1 MATTFLERLS
11 WPRTIKSVEELG
23 FECEL
28 AAHREAGSLQAEF
41 RRIASGTEQR
51 SAVEGPQKEEMG
63 GGTRACS
70 GELDFKR
77 RHDAAAGLERRT
89 QEGFPRGCDRERFE
103 PSAAGLLEFHR
114 NDVPVRRKPW
124 RLRLKRGSR
133 AFAEFLKP
141 RKRLGHGGGRF
152 PAHQEG
158 GGRRKLRRRIRLLGR
173 INRRFDSPFL
183 QAIPVL
189 VDGIGVAVLSARGNA
204 VARLIL
210 SPEKHYNIHPRPRRA
225 SHKLQGFRQR
235 PLRGRLMLPEIVR
248 TGDGRQSKKQG
259 HKRQNRS
266 ECHLQQRGSAPMRP
280 PCGG

>member
-11 WPRTIKSVEELG
+11 WPRTIKSVKELG

-41 RRIASGTEQR
+41 RRIASGPEQR
-51 SAVEGPQKEEMG
+51 SAVEGPRKEKMG
-63 GGTRACS
+63 GGARACS

-77 RHDAAAGLERRT
+77 RNGAAAGLERRT
-89 QEGFPRGCDRERFE
+89 QDGFSRGCDRERLKT
-103 PSAAGLLEFHR
+103 SAAGLLEFHGD
-114 NDVPVRRKPW
+114 DVPVRRKPR
-124 RLRLKRGSR
+124 RLRLKRGDR
-133 AFAEFLKP
+133 AFAEFLKT

-158 GGRRKLRRRIRLLGR
+158 GGRRKPRRRIRLLGR

-183 QAIPVL
+183 QAISVL
-189 VDGIGVAVLSARGNA
+189 VDGIRVTVLSARGNA
-204 VARLIL
+204 EGCLRLL
-210 SPEKHYNIHPRPRRA
+210 PEKHHNVQPRPRRA

-248 TGDGRQSKKQG
+248 AGEWRQSKEQG
-259 HKRQNRS
+259 HHWENRS
-266 ECHLQQRGSAPMRP
+266 ECRRKQRSAAPMCP
-280 PCGG
+280 G